1 MGNIGRRLRQARKEQ
16 KLSLRSASEMAEISV
31 AYLSKIEN
39 DEANPTLEILERLAV
54 VLKMRLDELTASSN
68 ASDFGNN
75 MPESLKSFIDD
86 YKERFNELNQPDWQ
100 NLLKNVR
107 LRGRYPQKSEDW
119 LTIFLDARRAF
130 ETDDNG

>member
-1 MGNIGRRLRQARKEQ
+1 
-16 KLSLRSASEMAEISV
+16 
-31 AYLSKIEN
+31 
-39 DEANPTLEILERLAV
+39 
-54 VLKMRLDELTASSN
+54 DELTASSN